1 MRDGAEDM
9 EHQLTCGGR
18 RVDPLLQADCK
29 I

>member
-1 MRDGAEDM
+1 MPNGAEDM

-18 RVDPLLQADCK
+18 RVDPLLLADSK